1 MKKEIL
7 IKFLNNQ
14 CDKHELDE
22 IIQWANNYALN
33 NESKGWGKE
42 IWDNSQ
48 ENNQYI
54 EDEKLDILFE
64 KIQSKIRK
72 NTPTRKVNTP
82 VKEAARYITWFT
94 KVAAILIFPILGL
107 LLYTMSENYKES
119 AHYSNL
125 MVDSLEIVAPIGSRT
140 VVQLSDGSEVHLN
153 YGSSLKYPQF
163 FTGNSREVILSGEG
177 YFDVAHNPKKPF
189 IVKTGKLNVK
199 ALGTA
204 FNVTAYPDEQLIE
217 TTLVNGKV
225 VLIENSNHKLKT
237 IGAMV
242 PGQHVDFNTQSGE
255 VYSTEGDVEK
265 YISWTQGKQI
275 FEDAPISYVTQR
287 LSRMYNVD
295 FAIAENVKDYIY
307 TVTFVDEPLYQ
318 ILDLMTIATPI
329 KYNIVARNKLIDGSF
344 SKQKIVIEKK

>member
-1 MKKEIL
+1 M
-7 IKFLNNQ
+7 
-14 CDKHELDE
+14 
-22 IIQWANNYALN
+22 
-33 NESKGWGKE
+33 
-42 IWDNSQ
+42 
-48 ENNQYI
+48 
-54 EDEKLDILFE
+54 
-64 KIQSKIRK
+64 
-72 NTPTRKVNTP
+72 
-82 VKEAARYITWFT
+82 
-94 KVAAILIFPILGL
+94 
-107 LLYTMSENYKES
+107 
-119 AHYSNL
+119 
-125 MVDSLEIVAPIGSRT
+125 
-140 VVQLSDGSEVHLN
+140 
-153 YGSSLKYPQF
+153 
-163 FTGNSREVILSGEG
+163 ILSGEG

-189 IVKTGKLNVK
+189 IVKTGKLNIK

-275 FEDAPISYVTQR
+275 FEDAPISNVTQR

-329 KYNIVARNKLIDGSF
+329 KYNIVARNKLSDGSF